1 MLEILYLEHA
11 ATGTRIL
18 PTPPCYCPH
27 PDTAKDLSLN
37 LAAHVDAR
45 LMPPNNKASRPS
57 FKMFPRFQPSS
68 FPANASSNKPRIHF
82 FISARSRAYDAPSY
96 LSRSWRS
103 KLAEL
108 GYPPFRSK
116 PCSIRH
122 SRRKADLPWIARARR
137 SKWPCSTPAWG
148 ARAIHLG
155 LGVEPGFGFFWAR
168 APFFLF
174 FF

>member
-45 LMPPNNKASRPS
+45 LMPPNNKAPRPS

-108 GYPPFRSK
+108 GYPPLPFQALLYPPFPKKSRFAMDCQSQALEVALLHA
-116 PCSIRH
+116 CVGGEGH
-122 SRRKADLPWIARARR
+122 S
-137 SKWPCSTPAWG
+137 
-148 ARAIHLG
+148 
-155 LGVEPGFGFFWAR
+155 LGVGR
-168 APFFLF
+168 
-174 FF
+174 